1 LALKR
6 WVANSHLSIIPVS
19 QDDTLFAKEI
29 RYFTLH
35 VHEILGVQIPAGI
48 LKARDSVNDRLGVR
62 FNLSLYNAKSQT
74 FFGRT
79 HESPVVWFE
88 NNKDVRYDVRL
99 DHFIYFASPIY
110 DDNCYGVAE
119 IQLIHENNK
128 TGVKRSYAMGWT
140 TVRIFKDKNIVD
152 IEDEEDDEE
161 DFSNQL
167 SLFDGSPRAL
177 LTMSASDINNKQRNG
192 TKWQRR
198 SGKFAYSLSKMQS
211 LERAAHLFKPH
222 DLIGTNNPVGGLE
235 MVEYQSTEGPFLY
248 NKKNPSKAANIKLA
262 PQMELEIKGVVVKL
276 PKLTLE
282 VCNIS
287 SASCIIF

>member
-1 LALKR
+1 M
-6 WVANSHLSIIPVS
+6 
-19 QDDTLFAKEI
+19 Q
-29 RYFTLH
+29 
-35 VHEILGVQIPAGI
+35 
-48 LKARDSVNDRLGVR
+48 
-62 FNLSLYNAKSQT
+62 KSQT

-167 SLFDGSPRAL
+167 SLFDGSPR
-177 LTMSASDINNKQRNG
+177 Q
-192 TKWQRR
+192 
-198 SGKFAYSLSKMQS
+198 
-211 LERAAHLFKPH
+211 
-222 DLIGTNNPVGGLE
+222 
-235 MVEYQSTEGPFLY
+235 
-248 NKKNPSKAANIKLA
+248 
-262 PQMELEIKGVVVKL
+262 
-276 PKLTLE
+276 
-282 VCNIS
+282 C
-287 SASCIIF
+287 